1 MVSQQTIDIVK
12 ATAPVVR
19 ERGQDITQ
27 RMYQILFEER
37 PEYRRF
43 FENSWMKH
51 PQGGSQPAKL
61 AASVYAYAT
70 HIDRVEELEKAV
82 EKIAHRHTET
92 RVIAEQYP
100 VIGEC
105 LLAAMKDVLQ
115 DAATPEVMNAW
126 TEAYNVLADL
136 FIQREKQI
144 YQTEDKELVENL
156 EQAQK
161 I

>member
-19 ERGQDITQ
+19 ERGQEITQ

-70 HIDRVEELEKAV
+70 HIDRLEELEKAV

-105 LLAAMKDVLQ
+105 LLAAMQDVLQ
-115 DAATPEVMNAW
+115 DAATPEVMEAW
-126 TEAYNVLADL
+126 TEAYHLLADI
-136 FIQREKQI
+136 FIKREKQI
-144 YQTEDKELVENL
+144 YKSENQEIVENL
-156 EQAQK
+156 EKEQK